1 MEWAFAIAFGAMVL
15 ICPLMMIGMM
25 VGGWLFGRRSGGS
38 VHSGHGMMMCHGMHG
53 SREGDSPSV
62 DELKA
67 ERDRL
72 DREISESERRLTT
85 GDVHG

>member
-1 MEWAFAIAFGAMVL
+1 MEWLIGIGIAGMLL

-25 VGGWLFGRRSGGS
+25 VGGWLFGRRSGG
-38 VHSGHGMMMCHGMHG
+38 HSGHGMMMCHSMGGSHG
-53 SREGDSPSV
+53 EDAPSV

-72 DREISESERRLTT
+72 DQEIRESERRMT
-85 GDVHG
+85 GGATG